1 MIEYTIVKKNIL
13 ATAET
18 KFFPKIVRAK
28 TAEMEEI
35 VSVLQERTTL
45 EESEVIAFLMAFS
58 KAIRHYVTNSYV
70 VEVEGLGIFT
80 PTISAKSVL
89 SQEEVTA
96 HTITRKGVNYR
107 PTADMDYDLQQIKF
121 RKANLDTLH
130 L

>member
-1 MIEYTIVKKNIL
+1 MIEYTIVKKEIL
-13 ATAET
+13 STVQT

-35 VSVLQERTTL
+35 ISLLQERTTL
-45 EESEVIAFLMAFS
+45 EESEVVSFLMAFS

-80 PTISAKSVL
+80 PSISAKSV
-89 SQEEVTA
+89 STSDQITA
-96 HTITRKGVNYR
+96 HTITKKGVNYR
-107 PTADMDYDLQQIKF
+107 PTKDMDYDLQQIKF